1 MVDEMRQVG
10 KQDTHTSK
18 SRVGAER
25 KQSTTNPAWKGGTPS
40 EGYKISKMEK
50 LEGSRKERA
59 LGSGRKVKDLMDS
72 QLLIQA
78 WTRRI

>member
-1 MVDEMRQVG
+1 MPVMVDEMRQVG

-50 LEGSRKERA
+50 L
-59 LGSGRKVKDLMDS
+59 
-72 QLLIQA
+72 
-78 WTRRI
+78 

>member
-1 MVDEMRQVG
+1 MRQVG

-18 SRVGAER
+18 SRAGAER

-40 EGYKISKMEK
+40 EEHKISKMEK
-50 LEGSRKERA
+50 LHGSRKERA
-59 LGSGRKVKDLMDS
+59 LGSGRKMKDFMGG

-78 WTRRI
+78 